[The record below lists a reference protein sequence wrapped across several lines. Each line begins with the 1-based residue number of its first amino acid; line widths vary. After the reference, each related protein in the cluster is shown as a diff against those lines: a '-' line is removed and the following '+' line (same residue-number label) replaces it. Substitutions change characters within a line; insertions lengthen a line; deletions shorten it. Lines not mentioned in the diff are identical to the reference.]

1 LGIQQESYVK
11 EVTSATLPEERLT
24 DHPLRAYGTAAL
36 ALTDRLTGYA
46 GYTQGLEDS
55 GVAPSSA
62 ENRGTILPDARTW
75 QTDAGLRYSV
85 TPRVK
90 LIMGVFEIEKP
101 YFNFDSRNVDRE
113 LGLQRATGLEMSVS
127 GEVLKNLDLAAG
139 MLLGEVKIIGPN
151 LSAGGVGSI
160 AFGQPRVQAT
170 INADYKFPRWPA
182 VSADLTIYHFGAA
195 PASVDDATV
204 DPALTALNLGARY
217 RFTLLGAPAT
227 LRVQVQ
233 NLTNAYYWNM
243 ALSPGFAQFAPRTLF
258 GYLTAD
264 F

>member
-1 LGIQQESYVK
+1 
-11 EVTSATLPEERLT
+11 
-24 DHPLRAYGTAAL
+24 
-36 ALTDRLTGYA
+36 
-46 GYTQGLEDS
+46 
-55 GVAPSSA
+55 
-62 ENRGTILPDARTW
+62 
-75 QTDAGLRYSV
+75 
-85 TPRVK
+85 
-90 LIMGVFEIEKP
+90 
-101 YFNFDSRNVDRE
+101 
-113 LGLQRATGLEMSVS
+113 
-127 GEVLKNLDLAAG
+127 
-139 MLLGEVKIIGPN
+139 
-151 LSAGGVGSI
+151 VGSI

>member
-1 LGIQQESYVK
+1 
-11 EVTSATLPEERLT
+11 
-24 DHPLRAYGTAAL
+24 
-36 ALTDRLTGYA
+36 
-46 GYTQGLEDS
+46 
-55 GVAPSSA
+55 
-62 ENRGTILPDARTW
+62 
-75 QTDAGLRYSV
+75 
-85 TPRVK
+85 
-90 LIMGVFEIEKP
+90 
-101 YFNFDSRNVDRE
+101 
-113 LGLQRATGLEMSVS
+113 MSVS

-170 INADYKFPRWPA
+170 INADYKFPRWPT